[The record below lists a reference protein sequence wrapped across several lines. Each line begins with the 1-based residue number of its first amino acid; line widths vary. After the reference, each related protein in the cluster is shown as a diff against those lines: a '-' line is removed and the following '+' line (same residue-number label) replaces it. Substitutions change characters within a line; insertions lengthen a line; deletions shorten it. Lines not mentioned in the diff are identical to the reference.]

1 MGMNYQQINKFFDIL
16 QTGMFYRV
24 AFLFVLVFE
33 LFSPVSGQLSP
44 GTYTDS
50 KGQLS
55 YSSLDNWYFRKLK
68 ESSLLSGET
77 IDLYGVGKISH
88 EADLFDLKLKDKT
101 SPWGTTN
108 VYAKMVL
115 DVGNTRVSPE
125 KRGDGYCARL
135 ETKIRKDNIAGFEV
149 EVLLAGTLF
158 LGETA
163 EPVKG
168 LKDPEKNASQGIPF
182 TGMPKAVK
190 FDYKYHV
197 GKNRVVAT
205 TNVKPVAGEDRTDFA
220 IILQKR
226 WEDKDG
232 NVFATRIGGNRQF
245 FTGTVNQWVNGTTF
259 PVYYG
264 DATTLPQYDSKTMGL
279 IPSVGI
285 VYVKNSK
292 GVLVPLVETGWGK
305 PGEKPTHI
313 IMYFT
318 SSYEG
323 MKYTGSTESVFWV
336 DNIELMY

>member
-1 MGMNYQQINKFFDIL
+1 MIHNKKDSFMNSSRHFRLQKVTLAVLIL
-16 QTGMFYRV
+16 II
-24 AFLFVLVFE
+24 FLGNIYAQKP
-33 LFSPVSGQLSP
+33 PVNYTDGNGQL
-44 GTYTDS
+44 
-50 KGQLS
+50 K
-55 YSSLDNWYFRKLK
+55 YSSLDNWYSRKLK
-68 ESSLLSGET
+68 ESSLLSGKT
-77 IDLYGVGKISH
+77 IELYGVGKVSSQS
-88 EADLFDLKLKDKT
+88 DFTDLKLKDNT

-115 DVGNTRVSPE
+115 DVGNARVIPE

-163 EPVKG
+163 EPVQG
-168 LKDPEKNASQGIPF
+168 MKDPEKNANQGIPF

-190 FDYKYHV
+190 FDYKYHI
-197 GKNRVVAT
+197 GKNRIVAT
-205 TNVKPVAGEDRTDFA
+205 NSVKPIAGEDRADFS

-226 WEDKDG
+226 REDRDG

-245 FTGTVNQWVNGTTF
+245 FTGTVNQWVNNATF

-264 DATTLPQYDSKTMGL
+264 DATNLPQYDPKTMGL
-279 IPSVGI
+279 IPTVGK

-292 GVLVPLVETGWGK
+292 GALVPLVETGWGK
-305 PGEKPTHI
+305 PGEIPTHL

-323 MKYTGSTESVFWV
+323 LQYTGSTESVFWV
-336 DNIELMY
+336 DNIELVY

>member
-1 MGMNYQQINKFFDIL
+1 MNYKQIKKLFDLQQLVIL
-16 QTGMFYRV
+16 YRI
-24 AFLFVLVFE
+24 AFLFV
-33 LFSPVSGQLSP
+33 FSLTQCIGVSGQKP
-44 GTYTDS
+44 PNAYTDS
-50 KGQLS
+50 DGQFL
-55 YSSLDNWYFRKLK
+55 YSSLDNWYARKLK
-68 ESSLLSGET
+68 ESVLLSGKT
-77 IDLYGVGKISH
+77 IDLYGVGKVS
-88 EADLFDLKLKDKT
+88 AGANLFDLKLKDNT

-108 VYAKMVL
+108 IYAKMVL
-115 DVGNTRVSPE
+115 DLGNTRVIPE

-168 LKDPEKNASQGIPF
+168 MKDPEKYANQGIPF

-197 GKNRVVAT
+197 GKKRVVAT
-205 TNVKPVAGEDRTDFA
+205 TNVKPVDGEDRTDFA

-232 NVFATRIGGNRQF
+232 NVFATRIGGYRQF
-245 FTGTVNQWVNGTTF
+245 FTGTESQWVNGATF
-259 PVYYG
+259 PVFYG
-264 DATTLPQYDSKTMGL
+264 DATKLPHYEPETMGL
-279 IPSVGI
+279 IPSVGR
-285 VYVKNSK
+285 VFVKNSK
-292 GVLVPLVETGWGK
+292 GALVPLVETGWGK
-305 PGEKPTHI
+305 PGENPTHI

-336 DNIELMY
+336 DNIELVY